1 MCTITLFIPFP
12 SAINRGGGQ
21 GRTIQISIQ
30 EEIVVEAKPEAQP
43 EDISDNEGYYIVVS
57 SFNELWY
64 YSELNFYIT

>member
-12 SAINRGGGQ
+12 SAINRGGG
-21 GRTIQISIQ
+21 GKGAPFNMIAQISIQ

-57 SFNELWY
+57 SFNEL
-64 YSELNFYIT
+64 